1 MSTSAKRLGLEIKGN
16 LELEL
21 RLRRIEVEL
30 EKRVLRNQDVE
41 DTGRSRGT
49 VPQVTGIRVSGS
61 TPGAVTV
68 AWNAVAISDLRR
80 YDVEFAED
88 VAFVTNKQ
96 TFREGNTFFQF
107 STASATGGAGGTT
120 FFARVRAINSIQ
132 QNGLFSVTLNT
143 TTGQVVAGDIA
154 DDAIDTDQIVDGA
167 VTGVKTTGLVSDLT
181 LPGPPFSS
189 GQSDTYLRIN
199 TGFTSYISQIGTL
212 PNLATVGNVDEY
224 ARVSAAD
231 SIVYKEGTL
240 PPLAA
245 IGNVDEYV
253 RVSAAD
259 TLIYDAG
266 TLPAVAVT
274 IGTIPRVTG
283 ADALAYTSW
292 TIASTFT
299 DTNKLIAVTASNVL
313 GTTAFDFPTTAP
325 AGELIVGDATDYATF
340 NQDPIDAGTEGS
352 ESNHGGSVT
361 LPGGFVLQWGTDDVA
376 DASDTNVTGLVDQVV
391 NVVASQGESIDAIAI
406 ADVAAW
412 VSGTTQITLHQTGP
426 TANREVSWF
435 AISDTNLA

>member
-41 DTGRSRGT
+41 DTGRSRGS

-61 TPGAVTV
+61 TPGAVTI

-96 TFREGNTFFQF
+96 TFREGNTTFQF
-107 STASATGGAGGTT
+107 STASATGGAGVTV
-120 FFARVRAINSIQ
+120 FFARVRAINSILN
-132 QNGLFSVTLNT
+132 NGLFSVTLNT

-154 DDAIDTDQIVDGA
+154 DDAIGTDQIVDGA

-181 LPGPPFSS
+181 LPGPPFTA
-189 GQSDTYLRIN
+189 GQADTYLRIN
-199 TGFTSYISQIGTL
+199 TAFDSYISQIGTL
-212 PNLATVGNVDEY
+212 PTLAVG
-224 ARVSAAD
+224 
-231 SIVYKEGTL
+231 
-240 PPLAA
+240 
-245 IGNVDEYV
+245 GNIDDYL

-259 TLIYDAG
+259 TVVYASG
-266 TLPAVAVT
+266 TLPPVAAGGDTSKLV
-274 IGTIPRVTG
+274 RVSG
-283 ADALAYTSW
+283 ADALAFTSY
-292 TIASTFT
+292 
-299 DTNKLIAVTASNVL
+299 L
-313 GTTAFDFPTTAP
+313 FPTTAP
-325 AGELIVGDATDYATF
+325 AGEVIVGDGADYAVF
-340 NQDPIDAGTEGS
+340 NQDPTDAGAEGS
-352 ESNHGGSVT
+352 ESNHGGSVI
-361 LPGGFVLQWGTDDVA
+361 LPGGFVLQWGTDDVG
-376 DASDTNVTGLVDQVV
+376 DASDTDITGLVDQVV
-391 NVVASQGESIDAIAI
+391 NVVACQGESIDAIAI